1 MIKRA
6 LFYAFFAPCQP
17 PSYAFRLHLY
27 EAPCKTVSMTRIR
40 KVIFPV
46 GGLGTRFLP
55 ATKSM
60 PKEMLPVVD
69 KPLIHYAF
77 EEARDAGIEQFIFVT
92 GRNKDAIENHFD
104 RSYELERTLDDKQK
118 KAALSATSDWLPEPG
133 SLMYLRQ
140 REPLGLGHAVW
151 CARHLI
157 GDEPFAVILAD
168 DLVHGD
174 VPCLKQMIEAHAA
187 VPDSNMAAV
196 MDVAREKTASY
207 GVLDIEKDQ
216 GALVKARGLIEKPA
230 PENAPSSTAI
240 IGRYILQP
248 SVFVALERKAVG
260 AGGEIQL
267 TDAIT
272 PAPGRADF
280 YGYRFEGTRYDCGE
294 VTGYLEANVALALA
308 RTRGYWRGGTHTF
321 KSDSGLILPSTFIK
335 ISYFFFN
342 ILLNKWRLERDYG
355 SKTT

>member
-1 MIKRA
+1 M
-6 LFYAFFAPCQP
+6 Q
-17 PSYAFRLHLY
+17 
-27 EAPCKTVSMTRIR
+27 RIR

-77 EEARDAGIEQFIFVT
+77 EEAQAAGIEQFIFVT

-118 KAALSATSDWLPEPG
+118 MEALASTSDWLPEAG
-133 SLMYLRQ
+133 AIMYLRQ

-168 DLVHGD
+168 DLVNATT
-174 VPCLKQMIEAHAA
+174 PCLKQMIDAHAA
-187 VPDSNMAAV
+187 VPASNMAAV
-196 MDVAREKTASY
+196 MDVAPEKTASY
-207 GVLDIEKDQ
+207 GILDIAQDA
-216 GALVKARGLIEKPA
+216 GALVKAHGLVEKPTPA
-230 PENAPSSTAI
+230 NAPSSTAI

-248 SVFVALERKAVG
+248 SIFEALERKIVG

-267 TDAIT
+267 TDALSQSLST
-272 PAPGRADF
+272 TDF
-280 YGYRFEGTRYDCGE
+280 YGYRFEGTRYDCGQ
-294 VTGYLEANVALALA
+294 VPGYLEANIALALA
-308 RTRGYWRGGTHTF
+308 RPELADTVRTRL
-321 KSDSGLILPSTFIK
+321 SA
-335 ISYFFFN
+335 
-342 ILLNKWRLERDYG
+342 LL
-355 SKTT
+355 SKTS